1 MLSYE
6 QIFETEEPWPDGP
19 GILTDIVVFLKDK
32 HFVAYASEAR
42 PGDVTIVLPMP
53 QFVDDGGKLQNV
65 LYLVPERLRLIFSQ
79 RWEMIAAARQA
90 NVLTCVRMH
99 LNEDL
104 TQALV
109 IRINHDLREQ
119 EQLLV
124 ASGEPPIW
132 ELVAANF
139 GLNPYD
145 LPTPAEI
152 AK

>member
-1 MLSYE
+1 M
-6 QIFETEEPWPDGP
+6 
-19 GILTDIVVFLKDK
+19 
-32 HFVAYASEAR
+32 A
-42 PGDVTIVLPMP
+42 
-53 QFVDDGGKLQNV
+53 
-65 LYLVPERLRLIFSQ
+65 
-79 RWEMIAAARQA
+79 
-90 NVLTCVRMH
+90 CVRMH
-99 LNEDL
+99 LDEAL

-119 EQLLV
+119 EQRLV
-124 ASGEPPIW
+124 VGGEPPIW